1 MKSAKIKLLT
11 MSVYMPNDDNSND
24 SYEEYGEVLSEIA
37 SLLGKYDDYDIV
49 IGGDLNVDYSRANS
63 RNLRLF
69 KQFLQLE
76 NLRCSTLDIVN
87 ENFTRA
93 DKNSRSFIDHF
104 VISKNIEYCNIEVL
118 YDGDNLSDHN
128 PVLLQTNHRIDST
141 YQQSSKFSIVDW
153 ENATVDDISYY
164 KELLNY
170 YLCMY
175 NLPLSVMNCNNF
187 QCKCH
192 NDIITDK
199 VDEIMN
205 IMTLCAEIAI
215 PRKCLG
221 NNRKNGIPGWNEFVK
236 PYKDKSIFWNDIW
249 ICNGKPTSG
258 LLFDLRRFARSKY
271 HWAIKQVKKNE
282 DNIILNKTA
291 QQLATKSYNDFW
303 KTIKNLRGNENVTAK
318 VIDGNC
324 TDETI
329 AKHFC
334 SIYCTLYNSVE
345 DTNLNATSLKVNEL
359 VTSKCSKNLCDSKCH
374 NVTSEQIKNA
384 IKCLNSGKNDEN
396 YNIYSDNF
404 IHATELTHKIL
415 SQLVTAMLIHG
426 TADELM
432 NKATIIPIP
441 KNKQKSLSDSKN
453 YRAISKNSIISK
465 IIDHVLINLI
475 GEKLKTTDYQFAYKA
490 GFSTS
495 LCSFLVAET
504 ISYYRSRGSNVYM
517 LSIDASK
524 AFDRVQYSKMFDTL
538 ISRDICPLIIRFIL
552 NSYLI
557 SKSLVKWN
565 KTQSEPFS
573 INNGVKQ
580 GAVLSAP
587 LFVLYVDDLL
597 VKLNNNKNGCYI
609 GKICANAFGY
619 ADDIVILSPTC
630 KALTALID
638 ICEKYANE
646 HKILF
651 NPDKCTLL
659 IFADT
664 DFFEENV
671 KIMISGCPVKNV
683 KTEKH
688 LGHTFQNSKNIIN
701 FDAITKDIR
710 VRSNVIVN
718 DFRPISW
725 HAKSTLFTSQCAS
738 LYGCHLWNLEDK
750 KVKELCTTWNV
761 SCRKI
766 LGLDPRTRTHL
777 IAPLMKT
784 LPIEDIIMHR
794 TMSFFLNGLNHE
806 SNNIS
811 HFFTN
816 VLVSNSSYM
825 LTNVNTILQKA
836 EIKYSDLFQ
845 LNKFSLKKALQNR
858 APQPDWRSNI
868 VRELMDIR
876 DGQLLSNLEKD
887 ESNSMLRHISTYR

>member
-1 MKSAKIKLLT
+1 
-11 MSVYMPNDDNSND
+11 
-24 SYEEYGEVLSEIA
+24 
-37 SLLGKYDDYDIV
+37 
-49 IGGDLNVDYSRANS
+49 
-63 RNLRLF
+63 
-69 KQFLQLE
+69 
-76 NLRCSTLDIVN
+76 
-87 ENFTRA
+87 
-93 DKNSRSFIDHF
+93 
-104 VISKNIEYCNIEVL
+104 
-118 YDGDNLSDHN
+118 
-128 PVLLQTNHRIDST
+128 
-141 YQQSSKFSIVDW
+141 
-153 ENATVDDISYY
+153 
-164 KELLNY
+164 
-170 YLCMY
+170 MY
-175 NLPLSVMNCNNF
+175 W
-187 QCKCH
+187 KC
-192 NDIITDK
+192 
-199 VDEIMN
+199 
-205 IMTLCAEIAI
+205 C
-215 PRKCLG
+215 
-221 NNRKNGIPGWNEFVK
+221 
-236 PYKDKSIFWNDIW
+236 
-249 ICNGKPTSG
+249 
-258 LLFDLRRFARSKY
+258 
-271 HWAIKQVKKNE
+271 
-282 DNIILNKTA
+282 
-291 QQLATKSYNDFW
+291 
-303 KTIKNLRGNENVTAK
+303 
-318 VIDGNC
+318 
-324 TDETI
+324 
-329 AKHFC
+329 
-334 SIYCTLYNSVE
+334 
-345 DTNLNATSLKVNEL
+345 
-359 VTSKCSKNLCDSKCH
+359 
-374 NVTSEQIKNA
+374 
-384 IKCLNSGKNDEN
+384 
-396 YNIYSDNF
+396 
-404 IHATELTHKIL
+404 
-415 SQLVTAMLIHG
+415 
-426 TADELM
+426 
-432 NKATIIPIP
+432 
-441 KNKQKSLSDSKN
+441 
-453 YRAISKNSIISK
+453 
-465 IIDHVLINLI
+465 
-475 GEKLKTTDYQFAYKA
+475 
-490 GFSTS
+490 
-495 LCSFLVAET
+495 
-504 ISYYRSRGSNVYM
+504 
-517 LSIDASK
+517 
-524 AFDRVQYSKMFDTL
+524 
-538 ISRDICPLIIRFIL
+538 
-552 NSYLI
+552 
-557 SKSLVKWN
+557 
-565 KTQSEPFS
+565 
-573 INNGVKQ
+573 
-580 GAVLSAP
+580 
-587 LFVLYVDDLL
+587 
-597 VKLNNNKNGCYI
+597 
-609 GKICANAFGY
+609 
-619 ADDIVILSPTC
+619 
-630 KALTALID
+630 
-638 ICEKYANE
+638 